1 MIERKRYPSD
11 LTDERWALIEPVI
24 TAWKAAHPSVSGH
37 QGGYELREIVNAIL
51 YQSRTGCQWDYLPH
65 DLPPRSAAYYYF
77 ARWRDDGT
85 DQAIHDLLRWHAREK
100 KGRKADPS
108 LVVLDTQSVHAA
120 SSVPADTTGKDP
132 GKKVPGRKRCL
143 AVDVLGLV
151 VAVVVLAASA
161 HENAAGIALLDRV
174 AAQAGTVRKAL
185 VDQGFKKLGRVLRR
199 RRGHR
204 RAGRGAQP
212 GRPGLRPPAET
223 LGGGADVRHLV
234 LPPAPGPRLRAPA
247 LQFGVARVLGD
258 DRRDGPA
265 TDRHVHAIVADHVTA
280 ADPGRFLLDKIDA
293 REQALTREAGQAQA
307 RIDELTAR
315 LRELEEAISDLQ
327 ITRKTLIS
335 LAGHDDGQPAA
346 EPAGP
351 PPAVPDHPAYQQI
364 LTAFADLRRPLRA
377 RDLCLALDLPVAAKN
392 TENIRSKLK
401 RLASR
406 GILVETEPGL
416 FAQPRPQP
424 GPQPSS
430 QDA

>member
-1 MIERKRYPSD
+1 M
-11 LTDERWALIEPVI
+11 
-24 TAWKAAHPSVSGH
+24 
-37 QGGYELREIVNAIL
+37 
-51 YQSRTGCQWDYLPH
+51 
-65 DLPPRSAAYYYF
+65 
-77 ARWRDDGT
+77 
-85 DQAIHDLLRWHAREK
+85 
-100 KGRKADPS
+100 
-108 LVVLDTQSVHAA
+108 
-120 SSVPADTTGKDP
+120 
-132 GKKVPGRKRCL
+132 
-143 AVDVLGLV
+143 
-151 VAVVVLAASA
+151 
-161 HENAAGIALLDRV
+161 
-174 AAQAGTVRKAL
+174 
-185 VDQGFKKLGRVLRR
+185 
-199 RRGHR
+199 
-204 RAGRGAQP
+204 
-212 GRPGLRPPAET
+212 
-223 LGGGADVRHLV
+223 
-234 LPPAPGPRLRAPA
+234 
-247 LQFGVARVLGD
+247 
-258 DRRDGPA
+258 
-265 TDRHVHAIVADHVTA
+265 ADHVTA